1 MRDILAKLLHIVDK
15 RSNFNLNANSSWLLY
30 FGLSFQYNL
39 ATIGVLKFVI
49 VIDVYAQPPREK
61 IKFCRTAS

>member
-30 FGLSFQYNL
+30 FSLSFQYNL

-49 VIDVYAQPPREK
+49 VIDVYAQPARDK
-61 IKFCRTAS
+61 NLSAN